1 MNDDA
6 AKTDERQKVRDGH
19 ESIHAVGKVPHQR
32 QIDNAAHKDA
42 HDVDHAIEKH
52 PALALEILDT
62 TLAIIAPAKGCAEG
76 EGGETE
82 GEQRR
87 SDIRNLAEGYLGKGG
102 TVMIVDVGIGN
113 NAGGD
118 DQTCERTDDN
128 RVPERG
134 CGRHQRLTYRI
145 ARLGSSGNN
154 GRGAKTRLVGEQAAG
169 NAITRGHDECAAC
182 KATTGRLCGERRI
195 EDYLKSREQISMVHK
210 QDVDAT
216 QHIKNGHEGHKH
228 AAHFGYR
235 LNATHDDGRT
245 KGGDDKTCDVGRDV
259 ILVLYKRGDGVGLNG
274 AAYAERGKGCK
285 DGEEHGKP
293 LPA

>member
-32 QIDNAAHKDA
+32 QIDNAAHKNA

-87 SDIRNLAEGYLGKGG
+87 SDIWNLAEGNLGKGG

-113 NAGGD
+113 D
-118 DQTCERTDDN
+118 
-128 RVPERG
+128 
-134 CGRHQRLTYRI
+134 
-145 ARLGSSGNN
+145 
-154 GRGAKTRLVGEQAAG
+154 
-169 NAITRGHDECAAC
+169 AC
-182 KATTGRLCGERRI
+182 L
-195 EDYLKSREQISMVHK
+195 L
-210 QDVDAT
+210 
-216 QHIKNGHEGHKH
+216 
-228 AAHFGYR
+228 
-235 LNATHDDGRT
+235 
-245 KGGDDKTCDVGRDV
+245 
-259 ILVLYKRGDGVGLNG
+259 
-274 AAYAERGKGCK
+274 
-285 DGEEHGKP
+285 
-293 LPA
+293 